1 MQVTLQNIRY
11 NQQNTPAKRGQIPT
25 FPNAHQQIPTFP
37 NEHQQI
43 PTFPNRTQAIPTFE
57 GGAAGIITETLPK
70 KSSIFK
76 NINKLY
82 DKGVDKIAKY
92 FTAPLVDSRPMNWA
106 AEKFKNSRYL
116 FNHLLAVGSAITS
129 GMYMYKTL
137 DNDKLDKDRKRT
149 LALNQFLTFV
159 ISTAGAYAIDS
170 KLGNWWDKQTAKFA
184 GLRLN
189 DETLEQDF
197 VAKNKEILKNNEEI
211 IKANKDKVSKKD
223 LKLLLDDTE
232 MVKEFVKTRNNFKSM
247 LPKQKKALLNQIEG
261 MGLLKTMI
269 VFGAVYRYLVPV
281 LVTPIANKL
290 GEKYLKHK
298 QETQPQKS

>member
-1 MQVTLQNIRY
+1 MQVTLHNIRY
-11 NQQNTPAKRGQIPT
+11 NQQNSNTKRQQIPT
-25 FPNAHQQIPTFP
+25 FKNQHQQIPTFP
-37 NEHQQI
+37 ASA
-43 PTFPNRTQAIPTFE
+43 QAIPTFE
-57 GGAAGIITETLPK
+57 GGAAGIITDTLPK

-76 NINKLY
+76 NINKY
-82 DKGVDKIAKY
+82 YNKGVDKIAKY
-92 FTAPLVDSRPMNWA
+92 FTAPLVDSTPMNWA

-137 DNDKLDKDRKRT
+137 NNDKLDKDRKQT

-159 ISTAGAYAIDS
+159 LSTAGAYAIDS

-197 VAKNKEILKNNEEI
+197 VNKNKEILKNNEEI
-211 IKANKDKVSKKD
+211 IRANKDKVSKKD

-232 MVKEFVKTRNNFKSM
+232 LVKEFVKTRNNFKSM
-247 LPKQKKALLNQIEG
+247 LPKQKRALLNQIEG

-290 GEKYLKHK
+290 GDKYLNHK
-298 QETQPQKS
+298 KAADALRNQNTQN